1 MGDPFLALI
10 IGLGVVVLVG
20 VLFWPQ
26 RGLLARWRA
35 IRRLTGRVLQ
45 EDTLKH
51 VQKSSFSGRAAS
63 LQSVAGA
70 LGVDGSRAAEVISEL
85 ESLGQLR
92 RDGSELHLTSDG
104 EQTALNVIRAHRL
117 WEKYLAEETGFQ
129 EAEWHSRA
137 EFFEHMLTP
146 EELDELAGSLGNPVF
161 DPHGDPI
168 PSREG
173 QIWSHD
179 GQPLTNLEANQS
191 GRILHVSDEPEMVAA
206 QIQAE
211 GLFPGMVVRVLENTS
226 RRVRFWT
233 GDEEHVLAPVVA
245 SKIEVRLIEDQPE
258 DLILAGIPM
267 DELSRGQSGKV
278 LMISPRIRGAE
289 RRRLLDLGVLPG
301 TLVEAELP
309 SPVGDPVAY
318 RIRDT
323 LIALRREQ
331 ARCIRV
337 QPIISEV

>member
-1 MGDPFLALI
+1 MDNPLVALM
-10 IGLGVVVLVG
+10 IGLAVVALG
-20 VLFWPQ
+20 GAFFWPQ
-26 RGLLARWRA
+26 RGILARWRA

-51 VQKSSFSGRAAS
+51 ILKISLGGRSAS

-85 ESLGQLR
+85 EELGLVQ
-92 RDGSELHLTSDG
+92 RDGTRLLLTSQG

-117 WEKYLAEETGFQ
+117 WEKYLAEHTGYH
-129 EAEWHSRA
+129 EAEWHTQA
-137 EFFEHMLTP
+137 EQFEHTFSP
-146 EELDELAGSLGNPVF
+146 EELDELAGALGNPVY

-168 PSREG
+168 PDRKGELW
-173 QIWSHD
+173 QHE
-179 GQPLTNLEANQS
+179 GQPLTNLSANQT
-191 GRILHVSDEPEMVAA
+191 GRIVHVGDEPEMVAA

-211 GLFPGMVVRVLENTS
+211 GLLPGMVVRVLES
-226 RRVRFWT
+226 SPRRVRFWAD
-233 GDEEHVLAPVVA
+233 DEEHVLAPVVA
-245 SKIEVRLIEDQPE
+245 SKIEVRLIEAQPE
-258 DLILAGIPM
+258 ELTLAGVPL
-267 DELSRGQSGKV
+267 DELNQGQTAKII
-278 LMISPRIRGAE
+278 LISPRIRGAE

-309 SPVGDPVAY
+309 SPMGDPVAY

-323 LIALRREQ
+323 LIALRRDQ

-337 QPIISEV
+337 EPIISEV

>member
-1 MGDPFLALI
+1 MNDPLITLI
-10 IGLGVVVLVG
+10 IGLGVVVLAG
-20 VLFWPQ
+20 VLFWPR
-26 RGLLARWRA
+26 RGLLPRWRA

-51 VQKSSFSGRAAS
+51 IQKSSLSGRDAS

-85 ESLGQLR
+85 ESLGQVR
-92 RDGSELHLTSDG
+92 RDGSELHLTSEG
-104 EQTALNVIRAHRL
+104 EQTAINVIRAHRL
-117 WEKYLAEETGFQ
+117 WEQYLAEETGYH
-129 EAEWHSRA
+129 EAEWHTQA
-137 EFFEHMLTP
+137 ERFEHMLSP

-168 PSREG
+168 PTRNG
-173 QIWSHD
+173 QIWEHD
-179 GQPLTNLEANQS
+179 GLPLTNLEANQN

-211 GLFPGMVVRVLENTS
+211 GLLPGMVVRVLENTP
-226 RRVRFWT
+226 RRVRFWAD
-233 GDEEHVLAPVVA
+233 DEEHVLAPVVA
-245 SKIEVRLIEDQPE
+245 SKIEVLLIEEQPE
-258 DLILAGIPM
+258 DNVLVGIPM
-267 DELSRGQSGKV
+267 NELLQGQTGKV

-337 QPIISEV
+337 QPIINEV

>member
-1 MGDPFLALI
+1 MNDPLVALI
-10 IGLGVVVLVG
+10 IGIGVVVLAG

-26 RGLLARWRA
+26 SGLFARWRA

-45 EDTLKH
+45 EDVLKH
-51 VQKSSFSGRAAS
+51 IQKSSLRGRAAS

-70 LGVDGSRAAEVISEL
+70 LGVDSSRIAEVIAEL
-85 ESLGQLR
+85 ENLGQVR
-92 RDGSELHLTSDG
+92 REGSELHLTAEG
-104 EQTALNVIRAHRL
+104 EDTALNVIRAHRL
-117 WEKYLAEETGFQ
+117 WEKYLAEETGYQ

-137 EFFEHMLTP
+137 ERFEHMLTP
-146 EELDELAGSLGNPVF
+146 EELDELAGSLGNPIF

-168 PSREG
+168 PNRTGHLWE
-173 QIWSHD
+173 HD
-179 GQPLTNLEANQS
+179 GQPLTDLEPNQNA
-191 GRILHVSDEPEMVAA
+191 RIVHVGDEPEMVAA

-211 GLFPGMVVRVLENTS
+211 GLLPGMVVRVLENTS
-226 RRVRFWT
+226 RRVRFWA
-233 GDEEHVLAPVVA
+233 DEEEHVLAPIVA
-245 SKIEVRLIEDQPE
+245 SNIEVRLIEEQPE
-258 DLILAGIPM
+258 DIVLAGIPM
-267 DELSRGQSGKV
+267 DELSQGQSGKV

-337 QPIISEV
+337 QPIINEV

>member
-1 MGDPFLALI
+1 MDNPLVALL
-10 IGLGVVVLVG
+10 IGLAVVALG
-20 VLFWPQ
+20 SAFFWPQ
-26 RGLLARWRA
+26 RGLIARWRA

-51 VQKSSFSGRAAS
+51 IQKLSLGGRAAS

-85 ESLGQLR
+85 EELDLVQ
-92 RDGSELHLTSDG
+92 RDGTKLHLTAEG
-104 EQTALNVIRAHRL
+104 ERTALNVIRAHRL
-117 WEKYLAEETGFQ
+117 WEKYLAERTGYH
-129 EAEWHSRA
+129 EAEWHAQA
-137 EFFEHMLTP
+137 ERFEHTFTP
-146 EELDELAGSLGNPVF
+146 EELDELASSLGHPVY

-168 PSREG
+168 PDRKGEL
-173 QIWSHD
+173 WEHH
-179 GQPLTNLEANQS
+179 GQPLTNLAANQT
-191 GRILHVSDEPEMVAA
+191 GRIVHVGDEPEMVAA

-211 GLFPGMVVRVLENTS
+211 GLLPGMVVHVLESTP
-226 RRVRFWT
+226 RRVRFWAD
-233 GDEEHVLAPVVA
+233 DEEHVLAPVVA
-245 SKIEVRLIEDQPE
+245 SKIEVRLIEAPPE
-258 DLILAGIPM
+258 QFTLAGVPM
-267 DELSRGQSGKV
+267 DELNQGQTGKII
-278 LMISPRIRGAE
+278 MISPRIRGAE

-309 SPVGDPVAY
+309 SPMGDPVAY

-337 QPIISEV
+337 EPIISEV

>member
-1 MGDPFLALI
+1 MDNPLLALI
-10 IGLGVVVLVG
+10 IGLAVMVLVG
-20 VLFWPQ
+20 VLYWPQ

-51 VQKSSFSGRAAS
+51 IQKSSFSGRPAS

-85 ESLGQLR
+85 EGLGQVR

-117 WEKYLAEETGFQ
+117 WEMYLAEETGYQ
-129 EAEWHSRA
+129 EAEWHPQA
-137 EFFEHMLTP
+137 ELFEHMLTP

-168 PSREG
+168 PNRKG
-173 QIWSHD
+173 HVWGHD
-179 GQPLTNLEANQS
+179 GQPLTNLEVNQNA
-191 GRILHVSDEPEMVAA
+191 RILHVSDEPEMVAA

-211 GLFPGMVVRVLENTS
+211 GLLPGMAVRVLENTP
-226 RRVRFWT
+226 RRVRFWAD
-233 GDEEHVLAPVVA
+233 DEEHVLAPIVA
-245 SKIEVRLIEDQPE
+245 SNIEVRLIEDQPE
-258 DLILAGIPM
+258 DFVLAGIPM
-267 DELSRGQSGKV
+267 DELSQGQTGKV

-337 QPIISEV
+337 QPIINEV

>member
-1 MGDPFLALI
+1 MDEPLLALI
-10 IGLGVVVLVG
+10 IGLVIVVIVG
-20 VLFWPQ
+20 MVFWPQ

-35 IRRLTGRVLQ
+35 IRRLTDRALQ

-51 VQKSSFSGRAAS
+51 IQKSSLSGRDAS

-70 LGVDGSRAAEVISEL
+70 LGLDGSRAAEVIAEL
-85 ESLGQLR
+85 EALR
-92 RDGSELHLTSDG
+92 LILRDGSELYLTSEG

-117 WEKYLAEETGFQ
+117 WEMYLAEETGYH
-129 EAEWHSRA
+129 EAEWHPRA
-137 EFFEHMLTP
+137 ELFEHTLTP
-146 EELDELAGSLGNPVF
+146 EELDELAGSLGNPLF

-168 PSREG
+168 PSRTG
-173 QIWSHD
+173 QIWEHN
-179 GQPLTNLEANQS
+179 GQPLTNLDVNQNA
-191 GRILHVSDEPEMVAA
+191 RILHVSDEPEMVAA

-211 GLFPGMVVRVLENTS
+211 GLLPGMVVRVLENTP
-226 RRVRFWT
+226 RRVRFWAD
-233 GDEEHVLAPVVA
+233 DEEHVLAPIVA
-245 SKIEVRLIEDQPE
+245 SHIEVRVMEDQPE
-258 DLILAGIPM
+258 DVVLAGIPM
-267 DELSRGQSGKV
+267 DELSQGQTGKV

-301 TLVEAELP
+301 TLIEAELP

-331 ARCIRV
+331 ARCIQV
-337 QPIISEV
+337 QPMSNEV